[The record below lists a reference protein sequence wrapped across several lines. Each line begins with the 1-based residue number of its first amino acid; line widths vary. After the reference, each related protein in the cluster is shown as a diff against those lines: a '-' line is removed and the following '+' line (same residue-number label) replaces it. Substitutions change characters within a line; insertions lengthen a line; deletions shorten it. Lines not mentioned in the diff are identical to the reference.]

1 MSGISH
7 IPQLPTPPTYD
18 PLGRTLTEEQRVRLR
33 EQPAPPVEET
43 LARERLRER
52 RREDPKDREER
63 RRRDDDGE
71 GPGRIVDSY
80 A

>member
-1 MSGISH
+1 MSGINH

-18 PLGRTLTEEQRVRLR
+18 PRGRTLTGEQRVRLR
-33 EQPAPPVEET
+33 EQPAPPVEDT
-43 LARERLRER
+43 RARARRRAR

-63 RRRDDDGE
+63 RRRDDDDE

>member
-1 MSGISH
+1 VSGIGN
-7 IPQLPTPPTYD
+7 IPQVPTPPTYD

-33 EQPAPPVEET
+33 EQPTPPVEET

-52 RREDPKDREER
+52 RRDDPKDRER
-63 RRRDDDGE
+63 RRRDDDDE